1 MTVDSIQNG
10 YVIDHIKAGTGM
22 KIYQALGLNELSCSI
37 AIIKNV
43 TSSKMGK
50 KDIIKIDEL
59 IDLNMDVL
67 GYMDPE
73 ATINIV
79 RNGKIAEKCHL
90 ELPNEIRDVIQ
101 CANPRC
107 ITAVEPS
114 LVQVFHLTDKENRVY
129 RCAYCEAAAKNSANI
144 VL

>member
-22 KIYQALGLNELSCSI
+22 KIYQALGLDSLGCSI
-37 AIIKNV
+37 ALIKNV

-59 IDLNMDVL
+59 INLNMDVL
-67 GYMDPE
+67 GYIDPE

-79 RNGKIAEKCHL
+79 RSGKIVEKRHL
-90 ELPNEIRDVIQ
+90 ELPHEIRDIIK

-107 ITAVEPS
+107 ITSVEPS
-114 LVQVFHLTDKENRVY
+114 LVQIFHLTDKENRVY
-129 RCAYCEAAAKNSANI
+129 RCAYCEAAAKNSASF